1 MEYPKD
7 FINLLASKKEEC
19 LIGWGNPNAKILV
32 IGKESAIPKD
42 DNVDGR
48 KQYELEILRNHI
60 LWDKNKRERTS
71 QEDIVPFQFDESGD
85 HIMNAG
91 DITYNPLYPYKG
103 QEFKVRREFRN
114 NEGVVYRVTGKKGT
128 SSTWYNYQRLC
139 NQILG
144 RKVSPKMNDFFKYF
158 FTTEL
163 STATAKYSHEVDKT
177 ARENSIRN
185 RKEFLCHPFF
195 QKFPIIILAAGSY
208 PFVFD
213 ITPKNFW
220 GTDVE
225 YNEYHGDTKEG
236 IYKIAYAKGNDKK
249 IFVQTYQFS
258 MISKKSVESIA
269 EKCKS
274 FIDANNIEL

>member
-1 MEYPKD
+1 MEYPID
-7 FINLLASKKEEC
+7 FINLLSSKKEEC

-42 DNVDGR
+42 DNVDGKR
-48 KQYELEILRNHI
+48 QYELEILQNHM
-60 LWDKNKRERTS
+60 LWDKNIKERTS
-71 QEDIVPFQFDESGD
+71 QEDIVPFQFDESGN
-85 HIMNAG
+85 HILNAG

-103 QEFKVRREFRN
+103 QEFAVRKRRK
-114 NEGVVYRVTGKKGT
+114 GVIVGKKGT
-128 SSTWYNYQRLC
+128 SSTWYNYQKLS
-139 NQILG
+139 NLILG
-144 RKVSPKMNDFFKYF
+144 REISPKMNDFFKYF

-177 ARENSIRN
+177 AREKSIRN

-225 YNEYHGDTKEG
+225 YNEYHGDAKEG
-236 IYKIAYAKGNDKK
+236 IYKIAYAKGGDKK
-249 IFVQTYQFS
+249 IFFQTYQFS
-258 MISKKSVESIA
+258 MISNKIIESIA
-269 EKCKS
+269 KKCKS
-274 FIDANNIEL
+274 FIDANTINL

>member
-42 DNVDGR
+42 DNIDGKR
-48 KQYELEILRNHI
+48 QYELEILQNHM
-60 LWDKNKRERTS
+60 LWDNNIRERTS

-85 HIMNAG
+85 HIMNASN
-91 DITYNPLYPYKG
+91 ITYNPLYPYKG
-103 QEFKVRREFRN
+103 QEFAVRQKRK
-114 NEGVVYRVTGKKGT
+114 GIIIGKKGT
-128 SSTWYNYQRLC
+128 SSTWYNYQKLC
-139 NQILG
+139 NLILD
-144 RKVSPKMNDFFKYF
+144 REVSPQVNDFFEYL

-163 STATAKYSHEVDKT
+163 STATAKYSHEVDKR

-213 ITPKNFW
+213 ITPNNFW
-220 GTDVE
+220 GPDVE
-225 YNEYHGDTKEG
+225 YNEYPGCTKG
-236 IYKIAYAKGNDKK
+236 IYKIAYTKGNDKK
-249 IFVQTYQFS
+249 LFVQTYQLS
-258 MISKKSVESIA
+258 MISKELVESIA
-269 EKCKS
+269 GKCKS
-274 FIDANNIEL
+274 FIEANHIEL

>member
-42 DNVDGR
+42 DNIDGKR
-48 KQYELEILRNHI
+48 QYELEILQNHM
-60 LWDKNKRERTS
+60 LWDNNIRERTS

-85 HIMNAG
+85 HIMNASN
-91 DITYNPLYPYKG
+91 ITYNPLYPYKG
-103 QEFKVRREFRN
+103 QEFAVRQKRK
-114 NEGVVYRVTGKKGT
+114 GIIIGKKGT
-128 SSTWYNYQRLC
+128 SSTWYNYQKLC
-139 NQILG
+139 NLILD
-144 RKVSPKMNDFFKYF
+144 REVSPQVNDFFEYL

-163 STATAKYSHEVDKT
+163 STAAAKYSHEVDKR

-213 ITPKNFW
+213 ITPNNFW
-220 GTDVE
+220 GPDVE
-225 YNEYHGDTKEG
+225 YNEYPGCTKG
-236 IYKIAYAKGNDKK
+236 IYKIAYTKGNDKK
-249 IFVQTYQFS
+249 LFVQTYQLS
-258 MISKKSVESIA
+258 MISKELVESIA
-269 EKCKS
+269 GKCKS
-274 FIDANNIEL
+274 FIEANHIEL